1 MIVSLALVVVAHTL
15 FTSTRV
21 ALRTIY
27 SCTHSISTQAI
38 KKVMQLNV

>member
-1 MIVSLALVVVAHTL
+1 MIVSLALVVVVAHTL

-27 SCTHSISTQAI
+27 ICTHSISTQANN
-38 KKVMQLNV
+38 KTMP